1 MKLLGEVRPMTAADL
16 EGVARLEAV
25 CFSESWSENL
35 LRSGLDC
42 SLDTYLVYAL
52 EGQVVGYCVFRSLG
66 DEGELQRIAVEPESH
81 GQGIAMKLMEAM
93 ATIARMKGVRQMS
106 LEVRESNEAALHLYK
121 SCGLRVEAVRKDY
134 YRNPKENALI
144 LWKRGFLG
152 IPT

>member
-66 DEGELQRIAVEPESH
+66 DEGELQRIAVEPESQ
-81 GQGIAMKLMEAM
+81 GQGIARKLMEAM

-106 LEVRESNEAALHLYK
+106 LEVRESNRRARNLYE
-121 SCGLRVEAVRKDY
+121 SCGFSQEAVRRGY
-134 YRNPKENALI
+134 YHNPKEDALI
-144 LWKRGFLG
+144 MWNRQ
-152 IPT
+152 I

>member
-25 CFSESWSENL
+25 CFSASWSENL

-66 DEGELQRIAVEPESH
+66 DEGELQRIAVEPESQ
-81 GQGIAMKLMEAM
+81 GQGIARKLMEAM

-106 LEVRESNEAALHLYK
+106 LEVRESNRRARNLYE
-121 SCGLRVEAVRKDY
+121 SCGFSQEAVRRGY
-134 YRNPKENALI
+134 YHNPKEDALI
-144 LWKRGFLG
+144 MWNRQ
-152 IPT
+152 I

>member
-35 LRSGLDC
+35 LRSELDC

-66 DEGELQRIAVEPESH
+66 DEGELQRIAVEPESQ
-81 GQGIAMKLMEAM
+81 GQGIARKLMEAM

-106 LEVRESNEAALHLYK
+106 LEVRESNRRARNLYE
-121 SCGLRVEAVRKDY
+121 SCGFSQEAVRRGY
-134 YRNPKENALI
+134 YHNPKEDALI
-144 LWKRGFLG
+144 MWNRQ
-152 IPT
+152 I